1 MRALVTSAGT
11 DTPVLADVEAAP
23 VGPADL
29 RIRISAAAVN
39 PIDVFL
45 ATERGRAVFGLSGGT
60 GLGSD
65 LTGTVVEAGPQ
76 VDGFAV
82 GDRVA
87 ALDRDPT
94 APSRA
99 HADSI
104 VVASADVARIP
115 AGLDPL
121 AAASI
126 PLNALAA
133 RQGLDLIGP
142 PAGRS
147 LLVTGA
153 AGAVGGYAVA
163 LAASAGWRVTGLA
176 RATDAD
182 FVRNAGAERLV
193 HELPGPTYDVVLDA
207 AALLGNAVRA
217 VRDNGVYVGYPGQA
231 VEGVRGVQIKSVV
244 TRPDGAALGELLRL
258 AADGLFQLRIAGTV
272 PLTAAAEAYATVAGG
287 GQRGRWLLVP

>member
-153 AGAVGGYAVA
+153 AGAV
-163 LAASAGWRVTGLA
+163 ASAAGAGSVTCAAGGWIHSAT
-176 RATDAD
+176 RAKLTPQPTP
-182 FVRNAGAERLV
+182 NAGATMTRGLSGS
-193 HELPGPTYDVVLDA
+193 HADRRSLSTLGRRKSYGTPPTSPCHSRCSDGLSSSLATAAPTSAPA
-207 AALLGNAVRA
+207 AATISLPTIATITP
-217 VRDNGVYVGYPGQA
+217 GY
-231 VEGVRGVQIKSVV
+231 
-244 TRPDGAALGELLRL
+244 DL
-258 AADGLFQLRIAGTV
+258 
-272 PLTAAAEAYATVAGG
+272 
-287 GQRGRWLLVP
+287 